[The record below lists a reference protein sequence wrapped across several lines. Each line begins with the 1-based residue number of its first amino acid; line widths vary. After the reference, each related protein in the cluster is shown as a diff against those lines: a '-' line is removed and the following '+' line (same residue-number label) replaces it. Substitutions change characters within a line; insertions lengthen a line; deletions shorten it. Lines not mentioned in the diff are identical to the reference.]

1 MFLLNRV
8 KGQDAVH
15 LQGFE
20 SEPVYPSLSAFV
32 HDHTL
37 HAGALP
43 VTLRLPLRGAY
54 SSSYLAGPSPHLSTG
69 SGSRR
74 YAGGAGEFGEF
85 SAIFDVFPLAGQP
98 NIPFLLLQPLTCS
111 TWAVLTSSRCRVK
124 QPFAGLWSR
133 SLPRPTIRTRV

>member
-74 YAGGAGEFGEF
+74 YAGGAGEFGEYQL
-85 SAIFDVFPLAGQP
+85 STIFDAEQP

-111 TWAVLTSSRCRVK
+111 TWAVWMSSRCRAK
-124 QPFAGLWSR
+124 RPFAGLWSR
-133 SLPRPTIRTRV
+133 SLRKPTIPTRV